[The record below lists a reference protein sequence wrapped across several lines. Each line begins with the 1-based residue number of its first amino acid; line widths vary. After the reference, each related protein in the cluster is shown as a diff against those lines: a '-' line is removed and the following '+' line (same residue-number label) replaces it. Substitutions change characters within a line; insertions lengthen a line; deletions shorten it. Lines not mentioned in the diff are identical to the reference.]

1 MSEHT
6 NFDELFT
13 QSIGIREPWYIERS
27 EFSAK
32 DKAVHIYIAARKGAK
47 YACNECGGM
56 LDAHDYEQE
65 RIWQHGDVV
74 FRPCYIH
81 CRRPRVKCPRCGKI
95 HVADAPWARFR
106 SRYTL
111 LFEAYAMELVEVL
124 TVEEAR
130 KFLRISHTSLTNI
143 VQYYVWKK
151 VAGDNHSGIKR
162 LNFDETSFKRGQ
174 SYVTVACDSD
184 ARRVI
189 GVEDGRSAKQ
199 IWEFSIKFEEKGGD
213 CNAVEQCASDMCGA
227 YLLGISAW
235 FPNAIQVV
243 DRFHVKK
250 LMLGAMD
257 EVRREEQ
264 GRAVSRSRKSGKK
277 LLMIPQTRQS
287 EQQAEK
293 VAELCKAY
301 PKTGRAFR
309 MVQALDMIYTARS
322 MEEADGLFD
331 SLYRWLRRSRLMP
344 MKKVALTLQ
353 EHKKRILA
361 YFVSRLTN
369 AIAEG
374 INSLIQA
381 AKRKA
386 RGFRTFKGFATMI
399 YLQCSKLDFP
409 PIRLFV

>member
-1 MSEHT
+1 MSEFT
-6 NFDELFT
+6 NFDELFS
-13 QSIGIREPWYIERS
+13 QSIGLSEPWYIEKS
-27 EFSAK
+27 EFSEK
-32 DKAVHIYIAARKGAK
+32 DMAVHIYVAAKKAAK
-47 YACNECGGM
+47 YPCRECGEM
-56 LDAHDYEQE
+56 LRVKDFEQE
-65 RIWQHGDVV
+65 RVWQHGDVV
-74 FRPCYIH
+74 FRPCFIH
-81 CRRPRVKCPRCGKI
+81 CRRPRVKCAKCGKI
-95 HVADAPWARFR
+95 HVVDAPWARFR

-143 VQYYVWKK
+143 VQHYVWKK
-151 VAGDNHSGIKR
+151 VDADNLSGVKK

-174 SYVTVACDSD
+174 SYVTVACDAD

-189 GVEDGRSAKQ
+189 GVEDGRGARQ
-199 IWEFSIKFEEKGGD
+199 IWDFSLKFEEKGGNCD
-213 CNAVEQCASDMCGA
+213 AVKQCASDMSGA
-227 YLLGISAW
+227 YLSGISDC
-235 FPNAIQVV
+235 FPKAIQVV

-264 GRAVSRSRKSGKK
+264 GSSVSRSRKSGRK
-277 LLMIPQTRQS
+277 LLMIPEKRQS
-287 EQQAEK
+287 KQQAEK

-309 MVQALDMIYTARS
+309 MVQALDMIYAAHNI
-322 MEEADGLFD
+322 EQADGLFD
-331 SLYRWLRRSRLMP
+331 DLYRWLRRSRLTP
-344 MKKVALTLQ
+344 MKKVALTLH
-353 EHKKRILA
+353 EHKERILA

-399 YLQCSKLDFP
+399 FLQCSKLDFSTV
-409 PIRLFV
+409 RLFV